1 MYLKIFT
8 LVSGC
13 FFLSNC
19 GIVYQYQCQKK
30 YEMVWDRY
38 LLGFPS
44 EKDLKHANYG
54 PNPKQSVLLALE
66 SNRDSYLDP
75 YSYKYKI
82 TGIRK
87 GWVNETPEQG
97 LKNIRYGWFVDY
109 YTLAKNRFGAY
120 TGWKGSGELDF
131 LGIGANPPKTIFASE
146 THPIFVK
153 SELELR
159 GYGKHN
165 YGFGTEMDC
174 SDVELFYEKATKG
187 TVRKIIFYGG
197 LSDTREKMIKKAGR
211 ES

>member
-1 MYLKIFT
+1 
-8 LVSGC
+8 
-13 FFLSNC
+13 
-19 GIVYQYQCQKK
+19 
-30 YEMVWDRY
+30 MVWDRY

-120 TGWKGSGELDF
+120 TGWKGNGSMDGINRTNRKFGFSELPDF
-131 LGIGANPPKTIFASE
+131 PKTIFASE
-146 THPIFVK
+146 IPPIFFK
-153 SELELR
+153 SELDLRGYGLELG

-187 TVRKIIFYGG
+187 TVRKIIFFGG
-197 LSDTREKMIKKAGR
+197 LSDTREKMIQEAEKERAKNKK
-211 ES
+211 